1 MISGLRLENFK
12 SFDKTTRLTMVSS
25 SKIRVKP
32 EHCVDIPRT
41 ARILKNA
48 VIYGA
53 NAAGKSNLI
62 DFFRLFHMVLSDSIP
77 IWAMDWFSQSKE
89 ENRTRPTVLEIQ
101 FSVLNKFYA
110 YGFSAVLNE
119 RRIVEEWLYSLSPNG
134 AKAKLLLQRHVGK
147 EDGIVCGRKLNP
159 EDSQRFL
166 TYAKDFSGNSTGLFL
181 TELNRG
187 KSFRSDSVLYV
198 FQTVYS
204 WLLNHIIVFSPNSP
218 ITDFRYYY
226 NEDSLARVNDL
237 IRTFDTGISDVAIR
251 AISMDEFKRK
261 IHPVILQEILTSVQT
276 KFRDGA
282 QAIKLSMRSR
292 DDFFSLVF
300 ATGAEPTITTLRF
313 RHGDSFYDFSFHEES
328 DGTRR
333 VFDLLDML
341 LTEADDT
348 VFVMDELERSLHPM
362 LTKRFLELFSEK
374 RKDARTQLI
383 FTTHED
389 VILDQNLFRRD
400 EIWFVERDAANN
412 SHLYSLDRFKE
423 RYDRVL
429 AKAYLEGRYGAIPI
443 FSSFS
448 FDGDAK

>member
-12 SFDKTTRLTMVSS
+12 SFDKPARLTMVSS
-25 SKIRVKP
+25 SKIRTMS
-32 EHCVDIPRT
+32 EHCVDVPKT

-53 NAAGKSNLI
+53 NAAGKSNLV

-77 IWAMDWFSQSKE
+77 IWAMDCFSKLKE
-89 ENRTRPTVLEIQ
+89 ENRTRPTILEIL
-101 FSVLNKFYA
+101 FSVQNKFYA

-134 AKAKLLLQRHVGK
+134 GKAKSLLHRHVGK
-147 EDGIVCGRKLNP
+147 KDGIVCGLKLRL

-166 TYAKDFSGNSTGLFL
+166 TYAKDFSNNSTGLFL

-187 KSFRSDSVLYV
+187 KNFKSDSALFV
-198 FQTVYS
+198 FQSVYL

-226 NEDSLARVNDL
+226 HEDSLSRVNDL
-237 IRTFDTGISDVAIR
+237 IRTFDTGISNVSIR
-251 AISMDEFKRK
+251 TISMDEFRRK
-261 IHPVILQEILTSVQT
+261 VHPVILQEIQTDVQT
-276 KFRDGA
+276 KLREESKVV
-282 QAIKLSMRSR
+282 KLSMRSQ

-300 ATGAEPTITTLRF
+300 ASGSEPIITTLKMK
-313 RHGDSFYDFSFHEES
+313 HGNSFYDFSFNEES

-333 VFDLLDML
+333 LFDLLDML

-362 LTKRFLELFSEK
+362 LTKHFLELFSEK
-374 RKDARTQLI
+374 RKEARTQLI

-389 VILDQNLFRRD
+389 AILDQNLFRRD
-400 EIWFVERDAANN
+400 EIWFVERDNTNN

-429 AKAYLEGRYGAIPI
+429 SKAYLDGRYGAIPV
-443 FSSFS
+443 FTSFS
-448 FDGDAK
+448 FDGDGK